1 MVFLFINFKEDIN
14 TVAKAV
20 KERGYDFPVLLDETG
35 EVTKNY
41 GVRGTPTVF
50 LIDREGRALGS
61 SVGDRNWDSEEGREI
76 LKLLLQ

>member
-1 MVFLFINFKEDIN
+1 MDFKEDRD

-35 EVTKNY
+35 EVTRNY

-50 LIDREGRALGS
+50 IIDREGRALGN
-61 SVGDRNWDSEEGREI
+61 SVGERNWDSEEGREI
-76 LKLLLQ
+76 LRLLLQ

>member
-1 MVFLFINFKEDIN
+1 MDFKEDRD

-35 EVTKNY
+35 EVTRNY

-50 LIDREGRALGS
+50 IIDREGRALGS
-61 SVGDRNWDSEEGREI
+61 SVGERNWDSEEGREI
-76 LKLLLQ
+76 LRLLLQ